1 MYKPSQEALDMHAA
15 DVSLADERGT
25 LLDTARA
32 ADVALREAEA
42 RHAPVANCTSWL
54 WNSTGR

>member
-32 ADVALREAEA
+32 ADEI
-42 RHAPVANCTSWL
+42 
-54 WNSTGR
+54 GRAHV